1 MSAQDNSIRPVL
13 AATLGIALFAAMDAV
28 MKGGAMEIGAY
39 SAFLL
44 RCLMGSVLLAPI
56 WWWRTRVFP
65 RGRVLRIHLVRG
77 TVIAFMGW
85 SFFASLVYLPLAEA
99 IAISFV
105 APLIA
110 LYLARLLLGEV
121 IRPRAVAGT
130 ILGLVG
136 VIVIVAGRI
145 GRERLDGDAAFGIA
159 LVLVSA
165 VLFAWNLIL
174 QRQQALVS
182 SPLEASTFQ
191 NGTVTLVLGVGAPFL
206 LVLPDRE
213 TVMLLGLAAVL
224 AILAAMLFIW
234 AYARSE
240 TQRLVPIEYTG
251 FLWASLF
258 GWLFFA
264 EPIRPLTVAGAV
276 LIVIGCW
283 IATRRRTE
291 QTAL

>member
-28 MKGGAMEIGAY
+28 MKGGALAIGAY

-110 LYLARLLLGEV
+110 LYLAKLLLGEV
-121 IRPRAVAGT
+121 IRPRAMAGT
-130 ILGLVG
+130 VLGLVG